1 MRRALVLLLVATS
14 LLVPAAAQA
23 RIPIRVGMG
32 DQSITMFD
40 QPAFQRAKLKRV
52 RYFVPWN
59 VMDNPGQLTAATL
72 YVRAARAHGFDVL
85 LHVST
90 DNYTIK
96 KAELPSVEAYRSKV
110 GR

>member
-23 RIPIRVGMG
+23 RIPIRVGIG

-40 QPAFQRAKLKRV
+40 QPAFQRAKFERV
-52 RYFVPWN
+52 RFFVPWN
-59 VMDNPGQLTAATL
+59 IMDNPAQVSVATQ
-72 YVRAARAHGFDVL
+72 YVQAARAHGFSIL

-96 KAELPSVEAYRSKV
+96 KAKLPSVAA
-110 GR
+110 

>member
-23 RIPIRVGMG
+23 RMPIRVGIG

-40 QPAFQRAKLKRV
+40 QPAFQRAKFERA
-52 RYFVPWN
+52 RFFVPWN
-59 VMDNPGQLTAATL
+59 IMDNPGQVTAATQ
-72 YVRAARAHGFDVL
+72 YVQTARAHGFQVL

-90 DNYTIK
+90 DDYTIK
-96 KAELPSVEAYRSKV
+96 KATLPSV
-110 GR
+110 